1 MYYSSKDYK
10 GIPIITK
17 SSVKLKAEN
26 NKKNKGEVE
35 SVGVQSIEAERWSL
49 FGVYVR
55 LATAIKQLARCSLLC
70 SK

>member
-26 NKKNKGEVE
+26 NKKK
-35 SVGVQSIEAERWSL
+35 
-49 FGVYVR
+49 
-55 LATAIKQLARCSLLC
+55 IKEKWRA
-70 SK
+70 